1 MRKLVVVLV
10 VLAGLLVGADRLALV
25 VAEGIVARGVQDSQ
39 RLDARPDVTIAG
51 FPFLTQLARRHYD
64 RVTLSA
70 ASAAAGPRGTRVRL
84 RDVAITFRDV
94 RTSQD
99 LGRFTADRGRAT
111 ATLPYAALGRL
122 LDLSVTYAGD
132 GRVRAGKELEVA
144 GQRLTPSVTITPR
157 LVDGALTLTSPAL
170 ADQLPA
176 PVAQALE
183 AALGTRVQL
192 SDLPFDVRVT
202 SLAARPGGIRLQL
215 AGRDLHY
222 P

>member
-1 MRKLVVVLV
+1 MRKLFWVVVVLA
-10 VLAGLLVGADRLALV
+10 VLAVGVDRLADR

-39 RLDARPDVTIAG
+39 GLTASPDVDITG
-51 FPFLTQLARRHYD
+51 FPFLTQFARRHYD

-70 ASAAAGPRGTRVRL
+70 ASATAGPSSDRVRL

-99 LGRFTADRGRAT
+99 LGRFTATRGRAT
-111 ATLPYAALGRL
+111 ATLPYAELGRL
-122 LDLSVTYAGD
+122 VDLELSYAGN

-144 GQRLTPSVTITPR
+144 GQRVTPSVTISPR
-157 LVDGALTLTSPAL
+157 LLDGALSLTNSAL
-170 ADQLPA
+170 GDQLPA
-176 PVAQALE
+176 PVAQALQS
-183 AALGTRVQL
+183 ALGTQVRL
-192 SDLPFDVRVT
+192 TDLPFDVRVT

-215 AGRDLHY
+215 AGRDLTY